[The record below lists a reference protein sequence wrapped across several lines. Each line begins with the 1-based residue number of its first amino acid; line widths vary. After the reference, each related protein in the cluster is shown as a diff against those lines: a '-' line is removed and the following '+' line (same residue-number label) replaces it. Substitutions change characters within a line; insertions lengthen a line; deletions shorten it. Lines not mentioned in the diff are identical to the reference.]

1 MLDLF
6 LLMFQNVKKKKL
18 WNLKLRTNLGLAEE
32 NGEGEIFSLPFIYM
46 KTVEEALAVCRSFL
60 DGVIIFPTQLSYT
73 WYIQYN

>member
-32 NGEGEIFSLPFIYM
+32 NAEGEIFSLPFIYEVIFFLQSSVTLGKFS
-46 KTVEEALAVCRSFL
+46 KTDLTL
-60 DGVIIFPTQLSYT
+60 NLIITDYS
-73 WYIQYN
+73 